1 MRMRQGVQVNWEIV
15 SYSTHQEGVKQV
27 LTKIIYLVLGTFMF
41 YFTMGAIEVGG
52 FGFMYRYLFG
62 IAIIAL
68 ALVSFLF
75 RPNMERAKHLAKG
88 TLVMIAPY
96 AVTVLWSTVIWISEF
111 AELRTMTRGF
121 FFPFYQMIAALVAF
135 STLYLFG
142 KKGIWYQ
149 LAAMCLGNTLIVA
162 QVVARGGVSAFIQ
175 ELVTLLTTFGEVTGE
190 MMHETEVHDLTFSF
204 GPYAVM
210 LALYME
216 PKKMRWWIAVAA
228 VCFYML
234 VGLKRIEVGAIA
246 IAVILCYVLKWMRDN
261 TAHKIGNGFC
271 IFALVLSFAYI
282 VAIHEGLF
290 DTLES
295 MGMDTKGRDMLYRYI
310 SRQYSISPTF
320 LGRGLG
326 FSSVEWDLTGLIG
339 SEWRGVHQDAYHNE
353 FVRMYVEVGFIGYF
367 VWYIFYLPVRLHYM
381 WKHGGKR
388 AGILTL
394 ALSIYCMITY
404 ATDNTLYYYF
414 INLATFILLLD
425 ELLPDEETERK
436 ANYEEALDQEML
448 ASNTAQ

>member
-1 MRMRQGVQVNWEIV
+1 M
-15 SYSTHQEGVKQV
+15 

-62 IAIIAL
+62 VAIIAL
-68 ALVSFLF
+68 AAFSFLL
-75 RPNMERAKHLAKG
+75 RPNLERAKHLAKG
-88 TLVMIAPY
+88 ALIMAAPY
-96 AVTVLWSTVIWISEF
+96 MVTVLWSAVIWISEF

-121 FFPFYQMIAALVAF
+121 FFPFYQIIAALVAF

-142 KKGIWYQ
+142 RGGIWYQ
-149 LAAMCLGNTLIVA
+149 LIAMCLGNTLIVA
-162 QVVARGGVSAFIQ
+162 QVVARGGMSAFIQ
-175 ELVTLLTTFGEVTGE
+175 ELVTLLTTFGEVTGP

-204 GPYAVM
+204 GPYAV
-210 LALYME
+210 LLGLYME
-216 PKKMRWWIAVAA
+216 PKKARWWIACAA

-234 VGLKRIEVGAIA
+234 VGLKRIEIGAIV
-246 IAVILCYVLKWMRDN
+246 IAVAMCYALKWMQDN
-261 TAHKIGNGFC
+261 TVKKLGNIFC
-271 IFALVLSFAYI
+271 VATLILSFAYI

-295 MGMDTKGRDMLYRYI
+295 MGMDTKGRDMLYRYVA
-310 SRQYSISPTF
+310 RQYSISPTF

-326 FSSVEWDLTGLIG
+326 FSSTAWDLTGLIG
-339 SEWRGVHQDAYHNE
+339 PEWRGVHQDAYHNE
-353 FVRMYVEVGFIGYF
+353 FVRMYVEVGFFGYI
-367 VWYIFYLPVRLHYM
+367 VWFIFYLPVRLSYM

-394 ALSIYCMITY
+394 AFSIYCMITY

-414 INLATFILLLD
+414 INLSTFILMLV
-425 ELLPDEETERK
+425 ELMPDKEAERK
-436 ANYEEALDQEML
+436 ANYEDAFDEEML
-448 ASNTAQ
+448 AGGTD

>member
-1 MRMRQGVQVNWEIV
+1 M
-15 SYSTHQEGVKQV
+15 

-62 IAIIAL
+62 MAIIAL
-68 ALVSFLF
+68 AAFSFLL
-75 RPNMERAKHLAKG
+75 RPNLERAKHLAKG
-88 TLVMIAPY
+88 ALIMAAPY
-96 AVTVLWSTVIWISEF
+96 MVTVLWSAVIWISEF

-121 FFPFYQMIAALVAF
+121 FFPFYQIIAALVAF

-142 KKGIWYQ
+142 RDGIWYQ
-149 LAAMCLGNTLIVA
+149 LIAMCLGNTLIVA
-162 QVVARGGVSAFIQ
+162 QVVARGGMSAFIQ
-175 ELVTLLTTFGEVTGE
+175 ELVTLLTTFGEVTGP

-204 GPYAVM
+204 GPYAV
-210 LALYME
+210 LLGLYME
-216 PKKMRWWIAVAA
+216 PKKARWWIACAA

-234 VGLKRIEVGAIA
+234 VGLKRIEIGAIV
-246 IAVILCYVLKWMRDN
+246 IAVAMCYALKWMQDN
-261 TAHKIGNGFC
+261 TVKKLGNIFC
-271 IFALVLSFAYI
+271 VATLILSFAYI

-295 MGMDTKGRDMLYRYI
+295 MGMDTKGRDMLYRYVA
-310 SRQYSISPTF
+310 RQYSISPTF

-326 FSSVEWDLTGLIG
+326 FSSTAWDLTGLIG
-339 SEWRGVHQDAYHNE
+339 PEWRGVHQDAYHNE
-353 FVRMYVEVGFIGYF
+353 FVRMYVEVGFFGYI
-367 VWYIFYLPVRLHYM
+367 VWFIFYLPVRLSYM

-394 ALSIYCMITY
+394 AFSIYCMITY

-414 INLATFILLLD
+414 INLSTFILMLV
-425 ELLPDEETERK
+425 ELMPDEETERK
-436 ANYEEALDQEML
+436 ANYEDAFDEEML
-448 ASNTAQ
+448 AGGTD

>member
-1 MRMRQGVQVNWEIV
+1 M
-15 SYSTHQEGVKQV
+15 

-62 IAIIAL
+62 MAIIAL
-68 ALVSFLF
+68 AAFSFLL
-75 RPNMERAKHLAKG
+75 RPNLERAKHLAKG
-88 TLVMIAPY
+88 ALIMAAPY
-96 AVTVLWSTVIWISEF
+96 MVTVLWSAVIWISEF

-121 FFPFYQMIAALVAF
+121 FFPFYQIIAALVAF

-142 KKGIWYQ
+142 RGGIWYQ
-149 LAAMCLGNTLIVA
+149 LIAMCLGNTLIVA
-162 QVVARGGVSAFIQ
+162 QVVARGGMSAFIQ
-175 ELVTLLTTFGEVTGE
+175 ELVTLLTTFGEVTGP

-204 GPYAVM
+204 GPYAFR
-210 LALYME
+210 LWLYME
-216 PKKMRWWIAVAA
+216 PKKLRWWLACAA

-234 VGLKRIEVGAIA
+234 VGLKRIEIGAIV
-246 IAVILCYVLKWMRDN
+246 IAVAMCYALKWMQDN
-261 TAHKIGNGFC
+261 TVKKLGNIFC
-271 IFALVLSFAYI
+271 LATLILSFAYI

-295 MGMDTKGRDMLYRYI
+295 MGMDTKGRDMLYRYVA
-310 SRQYSISPTF
+310 RQYSISPTF

-326 FSSVEWDLTGLIG
+326 FSSTAWDLTGLIG
-339 SEWRGVHQDAYHNE
+339 PEWRGVHQDAYHNE
-353 FVRMYVEVGFIGYF
+353 FVRMYVEVGFFGYI
-367 VWYIFYLPVRLHYM
+367 VWFIFYLPVRLSYM

-394 ALSIYCMITY
+394 AFSIYCMITY

-414 INLATFILLLD
+414 INLSTFILMLV
-425 ELLPDEETERK
+425 ELMPDEETERK
-436 ANYEEALDQEML
+436 ANYEDSLDEEML
-448 ASNTAQ
+448 AGGTD

>member
-1 MRMRQGVQVNWEIV
+1 M
-15 SYSTHQEGVKQV
+15 

-62 IAIIAL
+62 MAIIAL
-68 ALVSFLF
+68 AAFSFLL
-75 RPNMERAKHLAKG
+75 RPNLERAKHLAKG
-88 TLVMIAPY
+88 ALIMAAPY
-96 AVTVLWSTVIWISEF
+96 MVTVLWSAVIWISEF

-121 FFPFYQMIAALVAF
+121 FFPFYQIIAALVAF

-142 KKGIWYQ
+142 RDGIWYQ
-149 LAAMCLGNTLIVA
+149 LIAMCLGNTLIVA
-162 QVVARGGVSAFIQ
+162 QVVARGGMSAFIQ
-175 ELVTLLTTFGEVTGE
+175 ELVTLLTTFGEVTGP

-204 GPYAVM
+204 GPYAV
-210 LALYME
+210 LLGLFME
-216 PKKMRWWIAVAA
+216 PKKARWWIACAA

-234 VGLKRIEVGAIA
+234 VGLKRIEIGAIV
-246 IAVILCYVLKWMRDN
+246 IAVAMCYALKWMQDN
-261 TAHKIGNGFC
+261 TVKKLGNIFC
-271 IFALVLSFAYI
+271 VATLILSFAYI

-295 MGMDTKGRDMLYRYI
+295 MGMDTKGRDMLYRYVA
-310 SRQYSISPTF
+310 RQYSISPTF

-326 FSSVEWDLTGLIG
+326 FSSTAWDLTGLIG
-339 SEWRGVHQDAYHNE
+339 PEWRGVHQDAYHNE
-353 FVRMYVEVGFIGYF
+353 FVRMYVEVGFFGYI
-367 VWYIFYLPVRLHYM
+367 VWFIFYLPVRLSYM

-394 ALSIYCMITY
+394 AFSIYCMITY

-414 INLATFILLLD
+414 INLSTFILMLV
-425 ELLPDEETERK
+425 ELMPDEETERK
-436 ANYEEALDQEML
+436 ANYEDAFDEEML
-448 ASNTAQ
+448 AGGTD

>member
-1 MRMRQGVQVNWEIV
+1 M
-15 SYSTHQEGVKQV
+15 

-41 YFTMGAIEVGG
+41 YFTTGAIEVGG

-62 IAIIAL
+62 MGIIVL
-68 ALVSFLF
+68 AMMSFII
-75 RPNMERAKHLAKG
+75 RPNLERAKRLAKG
-88 TLVMIAPY
+88 TLIMAAPY
-96 AVTVLWSTVIWISEF
+96 MVTVLWSAVIWISEF

-121 FFPFYQMIAALVAF
+121 FFPFYQTIAAIVAF

-149 LAAMCLGNTLIVA
+149 LVAMCLGNTLIVA

-175 ELVTLLTTFGEVTGE
+175 ELVTLLTTFGEITGP

-204 GPYAVM
+204 GLYAVM
-210 LALYME
+210 LGLYME
-216 PKKMRWWIAVAA
+216 PKKLRWWLVCAA
-228 VCFYML
+228 VCFYLL
-234 VGLKRIEVGAIA
+234 VGLKRIEIGAII
-246 IAVILCYVLKWMRDN
+246 IAVMLCYTLKWMQEH
-261 TAHKIGNGFC
+261 TARKVGN
-271 IFALVLSFAYI
+271 IFWVAALIISFIYI

-295 MGMDTKGRDMLYRYI
+295 MGMDTKGRDMLYRYVA
-310 SRQYSISPTF
+310 RQYSISPMF

-326 FSSVEWDLTGLIG
+326 FSNVEWDLTGLIG
-339 SEWRGVHQDAYHNE
+339 PEWRGVHQDAYHNE
-353 FVRMYVEVGFIGYF
+353 FVRMYVEVGFFGYI
-367 VWYIFYLPVRLHYM
+367 VWFIFYLPVRLNYM

-394 ALSIYCMITY
+394 AYSLYCMITY

-414 INLATFILLLD
+414 INLSTFILMLY
-425 ELLPDEETERK
+425 ELMPDEETERR
-436 ANYEEALDQEML
+436 ANEEDFEEMFESCADQ
-448 ASNTAQ
+448 

>member
-1 MRMRQGVQVNWEIV
+1 M
-15 SYSTHQEGVKQV
+15 

-62 IAIIAL
+62 MGIIAL
-68 ALVSFLF
+68 AMFSFLI
-75 RPNMERAKHLAKG
+75 RPNVESSKHLDKG
-88 TLVMIAPY
+88 TLSMAAPY
-96 AVTVLWSTVIWISEF
+96 AVTVLWSAVIWISEF

-121 FFPFYQMIAALVAF
+121 FFPFYQIIAAMVAF

-149 LAAMCLGNTLIVA
+149 LVAMCLGNTLIVA
-162 QVVARGGVSAFIQ
+162 QVVARGGVSAFIE
-175 ELVTLLTTFGEVTGE
+175 ELVTLLTTFGEVTGP

-204 GPYAVM
+204 GPYAVL

-216 PKKMRWWIAVAA
+216 PKKLRWWLAGAA
-228 VCFYML
+228 VCFYMV
-234 VGLKRIEVGAIA
+234 VGLKRIEIGAIA
-246 IAVILCYVLKWMRDN
+246 IAVMLCYALKRMRN
-261 TAHKIGNGFC
+261 QTAHQIGNVFC
-271 IFALVLSFAYI
+271 VVTLIVSFLYI

-295 MGMDTKGRDMLYRYI
+295 MGMDTKGRDMLYRYVA
-310 SRQYSISPTF
+310 RQYSISPTF

-339 SEWRGVHQDAYHNE
+339 PEWRGVHQDAYHNE
-353 FVRMYVEVGFIGYF
+353 FVRMYVEVGFFGYF
-367 VWYIFYLPVRLHYM
+367 VWFIFYLPVRLSYM

-394 ALSIYCMITY
+394 AYSIYCMITY

-414 INLATFILLLD
+414 INLATFILMLY
-425 ELLPDEETERK
+425 ELMPDEETERK
-436 ANYEEALDQEML
+436 ANYEDALDEEML
-448 ASNTAQ
+448 AGYANE